1 MRLLLTDAFAAAA
14 AAGGGGGAAAAGEKN
29 AQKDQKVPNVPSE
42 IRRSQ
47 ERTEPKSSSQKDSQT
62 TKKTDKDRDKERYR
76 MLLHLI
82 KLQASAAPPGAA
94 ENFKQYRTPASL
106 PSKSYMAW
114 WRTRNS
120 KHNLIRTQ
128 HVAKE
133 PEKIA

>member
-1 MRLLLTDAFAAAA
+1 MRLLLLLRLVVVVVLLLQGKKTPKKIKKCLTSLLKSVE
-14 AAGGGGGAAAAGEKN
+14 AGE
-29 AQKDQKVPNVPSE
+29 
-42 IRRSQ
+42 
-47 ERTEPKSSSQKDSQT
+47 TEPKSSSQKDSQT

-114 WRTRNS
+114 
-120 KHNLIRTQ
+120 
-128 HVAKE
+128 
-133 PEKIA
+133 